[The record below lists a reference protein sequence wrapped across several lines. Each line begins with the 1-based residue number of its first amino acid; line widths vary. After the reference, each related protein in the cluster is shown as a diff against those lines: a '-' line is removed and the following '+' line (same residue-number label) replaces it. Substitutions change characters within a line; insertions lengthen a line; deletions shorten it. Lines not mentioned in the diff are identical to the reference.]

1 MLTSGYWRLDSTCF
15 NLWTI
20 VEPLCFAK
28 GEIKLMKIFLDKGW
42 NFSTG
47 RVILTALFHVFA
59 LMNGA
64 VCNAEPAVKAGEA
77 SQQIRPLAEVAP
89 TEEIRRDL
97 EETRKEL
104 QDLRRR
110 HAELYLRCREQQAA
124 IRSYETKLAAVLSP
138 NEDLSSAAVREKL
151 LERLKQEDLLRTQ
164 LQAELEDFSRYLATV
179 LDALKPAD
187 TVRANLDQRL
197 KRLQQNA
204 VRQLSIEVARR
215 GSDPTTSQRHVLE
228 VNPELN
234 LVVIDS
240 GSLQG
245 MKPGLTFSVFASD
258 KRLATVQVIEVR
270 PALSAAVIIS
280 GRLKDLRPGME
291 LKLGE

>member
-1 MLTSGYWRLDSTCF
+1 M
-15 NLWTI
+15 
-20 VEPLCFAK
+20 
-28 GEIKLMKIFLDKGW
+28 LMKIFLAKGW
-42 NFSTG
+42 KSRTG

-59 LMNGA
+59 FMNGA
-64 VCNAEPAVKAGEA
+64 VCHAEPAVKVGEA
-77 SQQIRPLAEVAP
+77 LPQVRPLAEVAP

-104 QDLRRR
+104 QNLRRR
-110 HAELYLRCREQQAA
+110 HAELYLRCKEQQAA

-151 LERLKQEDLLRTQ
+151 LERLKQEDLLRAQ
-164 LQAELEDFSRYLATV
+164 LQVELEEFSRHLAIV

-197 KRLQQNA
+197 ELLKQNA
-204 VRQLSIEVARR
+204 ARQLSIEVARR
-215 GSDPTTSQRHVLE
+215 GSDPSTSQCRVLE
-228 VNPELN
+228 ISPELN
-234 LVVIDS
+234 LVVIDG
-240 GSLQG
+240 GSSKGL
-245 MKPGLTFSVFASD
+245 KPGLTFSVFSAD
-258 KRLATVQVIEVR
+258 KRLAMVQVIEVR

-280 GRLKDLRPGME
+280 GRAKDLRPGME